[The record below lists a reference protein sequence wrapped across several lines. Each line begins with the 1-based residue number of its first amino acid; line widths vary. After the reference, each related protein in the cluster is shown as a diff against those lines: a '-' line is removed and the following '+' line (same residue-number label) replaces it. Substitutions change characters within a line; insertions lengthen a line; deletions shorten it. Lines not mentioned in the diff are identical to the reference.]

1 MLLALVVAL
10 SVIVPTGA
18 WAQDFEAVE
27 RQKNALEDQIDKA
40 AAELDDLTARIA
52 LTRDEL
58 GSLEQRAAD
67 LEAEAREAGEALEV
81 RARATFKRGES
92 SGLES
97 LFTSDGPDGAR
108 ERARLLAALSRR
120 DLAALQHSS
129 ALRTQLQQTGE
140 LLAARATD
148 LLQLEAQ
155 MVQRG
160 EELQARFVEVSEVYR
175 ELKTRKDRQRLI
187 TRGAQQGLYAC
198 IMQGAYHFRDTW
210 GHPRSGGRRHK
221 GTDVMAPYGAPV
233 YAFTTGRIRQFSSSG
248 LGGIGL
254 YLWGDDGVQYYYA
267 HLKGYAAGIHPGKRV
282 EAGQLVAYNGSTG
295 NADRGAPHVHFEVH
309 PGGGGAINPYHWL
322 TPVC

>member
-1 MLLALVVAL
+1 MAVAV

-18 WAQDFEAVE
+18 WAQDFETVE
-27 RQKNALEDQIDKA
+27 RQKNELEDRIGEA

-58 GSLEQRAAD
+58 GSLQQRADD
-67 LEAEAREAGEALEV
+67 LEVEAREAGEALQA

-92 SGLES
+92 SALES
-97 LFTSDGPDGAR
+97 LFDSDGPDGAR
-108 ERARLLAALSRR
+108 ERSRLLAALSRR
-120 DLAALQHSS
+120 DLAALQRSS
-129 ALRTQLQQTGE
+129 ALRTQLDQTRE
-140 LLAARATD
+140 LLTAKAAD
-148 LLQLEAQ
+148 LAQLEAQ
-155 MVQRG
+155 MVQRA

-187 TRGAQQGLYAC
+187 TRGSQQGLYAC

-221 GTDVMAPYGAPV
+221 GTDVMAPHGAPV
-233 YAFTTGRIRQFSSSG
+233 YAFTTGRIQRFSSGG
-248 LGGIGL
+248 LGGIAL
-254 YLWGDDGVQYYYA
+254 YLRGDDGVQYYYA
-267 HLKGYAAGIHPGKRV
+267 HLKGYAAGVHPGKRV

-295 NADRGAPHVHFEVH
+295 NADASAPHVHFEVR
-309 PGGGGAINPYHWL
+309 PGGGGPINPYHWL